1 MAAGVMIALP
11 VLLLYLILQP
21 YFEQSLGALG
31 RGVKG

>member
-1 MAAGVMIALP
+1 MAAGVMIPLP
-11 VLLLYLILQP
+11 MLVLYLLLQP